1 MTTPVFDVDAF
12 KTAQKN
18 QFSGDFPEIDPG
30 YYIAELLDAKVGKAK
45 TSDRL
50 QATFH
55 WQISDDDEQFANQ
68 HCWDRVGLTDGE
80 GVTNQQGYN
89 IFCMRLS
96 QLGVSTDEFLADNQR
111 VLDSIA
117 GTKARIQVKKAESGG
132 KTFTNIWIDNVISSP
147 LDNTKPDY
155 SEDDFENLETK
166 DLKEEAKLEIVVG
179 TKCLA
184 DGKLGKIKYFDK
196 AAGKVLVDLNEG
208 GQNLYDARQIEVITD
223 ESTPKKKEN
232 TSVSLRKDQF
242 VNALFNGTDGEMEI
256 TGKIHDF
263 TYIDDSAENKEI
275 DKVKILV
282 QGSDGEKDK
291 LYPCQPENVRLI
303 F

>member
-1 MTTPVFDVDAF
+1 MTTPVFDVNAF
-12 KTAQKN
+12 KTAQSN
-18 QFSGDFPEIDPG
+18 QGGDFPEIDSG

-55 WQISDDDEQFANQ
+55 WKIDSDDEQFANQ

-80 GVTNQQGYN
+80 GVTNQKGYN
-89 IFCMRLS
+89 IFCMRLN
-96 QLGVSTDEFLADNQR
+96 QLGVSTDEFLADKQR

-117 GTKARIQVKKAESGG
+117 GTKARIQVKKAESGD

-166 DLKEEAKLEIVVG
+166 DLKEEAKLEIIVG

-196 AAGKVLVDLNEG
+196 ASAKVLVDLNEG
-208 GQNLYDARQIEVITD
+208 GQKLYDVKQVEVITD

-242 VNALFNGTDGEMEI
+242 VNALFNGTDGEIEI

-263 TYIDDSAENKEI
+263 TYNDDKTI

-282 QGSDGEKDK
+282 QNPDGEKDK
-291 LYPCQPENVRLI
+291 LYPCQPENVRVI